1 MSCQPIIL
9 DVSINGIH
17 MNMEFNIGAFPS
29 ILSEK
34 TYQTSLKKTDISPL
48 EESQVTLKTYTVR
61 SSKSWELQ
69 TSMQGMIIRN
79 RDYVF
84 M

>member
-1 MSCQPIIL
+1 
-9 DVSINGIH
+9 
-17 MNMEFNIGAFPS
+17 MEYMWTWNSDTGASLS

-34 TYQTSLKKTDISPL
+34 TYQDIDQQTDISPL
-48 EESQVTLKTYTVR
+48 EESQVTLKTYMVR

-69 TSMQGMIIRN
+69 KSMPGMIIRN
-79 RDYVF
+79 GDYVF